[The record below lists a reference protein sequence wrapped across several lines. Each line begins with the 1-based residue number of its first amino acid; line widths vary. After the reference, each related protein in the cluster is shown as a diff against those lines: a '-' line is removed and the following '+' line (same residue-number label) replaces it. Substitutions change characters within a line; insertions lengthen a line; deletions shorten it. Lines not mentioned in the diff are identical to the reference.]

1 EVVQGSMLD
10 QEVDAWVSPTNA
22 RASMDGGL
30 DGVIKGHFGPAIERR
45 VQLEIKRR
53 YGGLL
58 LPVGHATCVPTGAA
72 RPSFLISTPTM
83 TASSEDISDTMNVA
97 LACAAAFQAVHMQNA
112 LAPGSIGSI
121 ALPGLGANTGRVPV
135 EICADLMWTGYN
147 LFRRRAFDDFA
158 AMRAALEAEL
168 GDLGPGAVAKPKA
181 KAGRH
186 GRGPAGAPS
195 PAPPK
200 AVTPVEQGRG
210 RRFRRFRADRGGR
223 RRHDPGPGAAL
234 QREGPDR
241 VAVVSAEPAVG
252 RADTF
257 LIRLARAGSRQALP
271 RKRFGPYPAPEVP
284 GRIAEVVDA
293 LRSEGSAPGLAAML
307 EGLDSPDSAVRARPP
322 SGSAGVGPEAVGPLL
337 DALPRAV
344 DDTCAILDASGPSAT
359 RAIPAL
365 RDYATRSSSPAA
377 DRPSRPCGTS
387 TMRRASPGRSHG
399 AGGAPRARAR
409 RLRFD
414 RPDGSRHRGGRV
426 AGPVRPGSRREVS
439 GPGPRHA
446 LRDRDPRR
454 GRRRADRAGGGRI

>member
-1 EVVQGSMLD
+1 MPVKIQLVDVNPKMIAAWRSTFEENPEVEVVQGSMLD

-158 AMRAALEAEL
+158 AMRAALEEEL
-168 GDLGPGAVAKPKA
+168 GDLGPAGAVAKPKA
-181 KAGRH
+181 KAKAGA
-186 GRGPAGAPS
+186 GEASQPAAPS

-200 AVTPVEQGRG
+200 AVTPSSKGE
-210 RRFRRFRADRGGR
+210 D
-223 RRHDPGPGAAL
+223 
-234 QREGPDR
+234 
-241 VAVVSAEPAVG
+241 
-252 RADTF
+252 
-257 LIRLARAGSRQALP
+257 
-271 RKRFGPYPAPEVP
+271 
-284 GRIAEVVDA
+284 VDF
-293 LRSEGSAPGLAAML
+293 
-307 EGLDSPDSAVRARPP
+307 
-322 SGSAGVGPEAVGPLL
+322 
-337 DALPRAV
+337 
-344 DDTCAILDASGPSAT
+344 DD
-359 RAIPAL
+359 
-365 RDYATRSSSPAA
+365 
-377 DRPSRPCGTS
+377 
-387 TMRRASPGRSHG
+387 
-399 AGGAPRARAR
+399 
-409 RLRFD
+409 F
-414 RPDGSRHRGGRV
+414 
-426 AGPVRPGSRREVS
+426 
-439 GPGPRHA
+439 
-446 LRDRDPRR
+446 
-454 GRRRADRAGGGRI
+454 